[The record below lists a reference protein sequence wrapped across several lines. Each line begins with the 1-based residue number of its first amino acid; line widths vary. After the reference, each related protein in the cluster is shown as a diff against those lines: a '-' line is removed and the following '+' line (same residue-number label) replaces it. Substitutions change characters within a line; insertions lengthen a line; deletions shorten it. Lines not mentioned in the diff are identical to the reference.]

1 MTARN
6 LYEYGLI
13 ELNKLEAPSLLTED
27 YVYFLNKA
35 VQQCINLTY
44 NRYDTNQQS
53 TDDLRVLKTT
63 ALLQNPKKLENADDL
78 ASIQEKI
85 NSGILSSTYYVDLPK
100 DYMHMLNCIV
110 GFTRTENPN
119 KKTHC
124 DNEAG
129 TKVYFTAKRLTA
141 DMYGG
146 VINNYYQKP
155 SYKRPY
161 YYLNNINIKD
171 SIITDQNTDTP
182 LLKYSEGEY
191 DKDGTLINTHYLND
205 KNLSGIEGEPGNRL
219 ANPSNV
225 RLELRF
231 GDDTLYTPTEV
242 YIEYIK
248 APMYIRL
255 SQEQI
260 DDIVDSSQILEFPDY
275 MCYEILNIFVR
286 LIMENASDPRLQTNI
301 PINQTIPEAQFRN

>member
-63 ALLQNPKKLENADDL
+63 ALLQNPKKLEAADDL

-85 NSGILSSTYYVDLPK
+85 NSGILSSTYYVDLPR
-100 DYMHMLNCIV
+100 DYMHMLNCII
-110 GFTRTENPN
+110 GFKRTGNPN

-124 DNEAG
+124 DSEEG

-161 YYLNNINIKD
+161 YYLN
-171 SIITDQNTDTP
+171 S
-182 LLKYSEGEY
+182 
-191 DKDGTLINTHYLND
+191 INTSDQIVTNPEQDGAILDYVVD
-205 KNLSGIEGEPGNRL
+205 KESLRDSEAVEGDRI

-231 GDDTLYTPTEV
+231 GDDTLYTPSEV

-301 PINQTIPEAQFRN
+301 PINQTIPEAQSRNQ

>member
-78 ASIQEKI
+78 TSIQEKI

-171 SIITDQNTDTP
+171 SIITNQNTDTP
-182 LLKYSEGEY
+182 LLKYS
-191 DKDGTLINTHYLND
+191 
-205 KNLSGIEGEPGNRL
+205 EGEPGNRL

-301 PINQTIPEAQFRN
+301 PINQTIPEAQSRN

>member
-63 ALLQNPKKLENADDL
+63 ALLQNPKKLEDADDL

-124 DNEAG
+124 DSEVG

-161 YYLNNINIKD
+161 YYLNTINTSNEIVTNKEQDD
-171 SIITDQNTDTP
+171 SILNYIADIESLRD
-182 LLKYSEGEY
+182 SEAKKGER
-191 DKDGTLINTHYLND
+191 I
-205 KNLSGIEGEPGNRL
+205 

-231 GDDTLYTPTEV
+231 GDDTLYTPSEV

-255 SQEQI
+255 SQAEI
-260 DDIVDSSQILEFPDY
+260 DDPGADVSQILEFPDY
-275 MCYEILNIFVR
+275 VCYEILNIFVR

-301 PINQTIPEAQFRN
+301 PLNQTIPEAQSRN

>member
-1 MTARN
+1 MTARD

-35 VQQCINLTY
+35 VQQYINLAY

-161 YYLNNINIKD
+161 YYLNTINTSNEIVTNKEQDD
-171 SIITDQNTDTP
+171 SILNYIADIESLRD
-182 LLKYSEGEY
+182 SEAKKGER
-191 DKDGTLINTHYLND
+191 I
-205 KNLSGIEGEPGNRL
+205 

-231 GDDTLYTPTEV
+231 GDDTLYTPSEV

-255 SQEQI
+255 SQAEI
-260 DDIVDSSQILEFPDY
+260 DDPGADVSQILEFPDY
-275 MCYEILNIFVR
+275 VCYEILNIFVR

-301 PINQTIPEAQFRN
+301 PLNQTIPEAQSRN

>member
-1 MTARN
+1 MTARD

-161 YYLNNINIKD
+161 YYLNTINTSNEIVTNKEQDD
-171 SIITDQNTDTP
+171 SILNYIADIESLRD
-182 LLKYSEGEY
+182 SEAKKGER
-191 DKDGTLINTHYLND
+191 I
-205 KNLSGIEGEPGNRL
+205 

-231 GDDTLYTPTEV
+231 GDDTLYTPSEV

-255 SQEQI
+255 SQAEI
-260 DDIVDSSQILEFPDY
+260 DDPGADVSQILEFPDY
-275 MCYEILNIFVR
+275 VCYEILNIFVR

-301 PINQTIPEAQFRN
+301 PLNQTIPEAQSRN

>member
-35 VQQCINLTY
+35 VQQYINLTY
-44 NRYDTNQQS
+44 NRYDINQQS
-53 TDDLRVLKTT
+53 TDDLRVLKAT
-63 ALLQNPKKLENADDL
+63 ALFKDEDIKKLKSADNL
-78 ASIQEKI
+78 VSIQSKI
-85 NSGILSSTYYVDLPK
+85 NYGILSSTYYVDLPK

-110 GFTRTENPN
+110 GFARTENPN

-161 YYLNNINIKD
+161 YYLNTINTSNEIVTNKEQDD
-171 SIITDQNTDTP
+171 SILNYIADIESLRD
-182 LLKYSEGEY
+182 SEAKKGER
-191 DKDGTLINTHYLND
+191 I
-205 KNLSGIEGEPGNRL
+205 

-231 GDDTLYTPTEV
+231 GDDTLYTPSEV

-255 SQEQI
+255 SQAEI
-260 DDIVDSSQILEFPDY
+260 DDPGADVSQILEFPDY
-275 MCYEILNIFVR
+275 VCYEILNIFVR

-301 PINQTIPEAQFRN
+301 PLNQTIPEAQSRN

>member
-1 MTARN
+1 MTARD

-35 VQQCINLTY
+35 VQQYINLTY
-44 NRYDTNQQS
+44 NRYDINQQS
-53 TDDLRVLKTT
+53 TDDLRVLKAT
-63 ALLQNPKKLENADDL
+63 ALFKDEDIKKLKSADNL
-78 ASIQEKI
+78 VSIQSKI
-85 NSGILSSTYYVDLPK
+85 NYGILSSTYYVDLPK

-110 GFTRTENPN
+110 GFARTENPN

-124 DNEAG
+124 DSEVE

-161 YYLNNINIKD
+161 YYLNTINTSNEIVTNKEQDD
-171 SIITDQNTDTP
+171 SILNYIADIESLRD
-182 LLKYSEGEY
+182 SEAKKGER
-191 DKDGTLINTHYLND
+191 I
-205 KNLSGIEGEPGNRL
+205 

-231 GDDTLYTPTEV
+231 GDDTLYTPSEV

-255 SQEQI
+255 SQAEI
-260 DDIVDSSQILEFPDY
+260 DDPGADVSQILEFPDY
-275 MCYEILNIFVR
+275 VCYEILNIFVR

-301 PINQTIPEAQFRN
+301 PLNQTIPEAQSRN

>member
-63 ALLQNPKKLENADDL
+63 ALLQNPKKLEDADDL

-110 GFTRTENPN
+110 GFARTENPN

-124 DNEAG
+124 DSEVG

-161 YYLNNINIKD
+161 YYLNTINTSNEIVTNKEQDD
-171 SIITDQNTDTP
+171 SILNYIADIESLRD
-182 LLKYSEGEY
+182 SEAKKGER
-191 DKDGTLINTHYLND
+191 I
-205 KNLSGIEGEPGNRL
+205 

-231 GDDTLYTPTEV
+231 GDDTLYTPSEV

-255 SQEQI
+255 SQAEI
-260 DDIVDSSQILEFPDY
+260 DDPGADVSQILEFPDY
-275 MCYEILNIFVR
+275 VCYEILNIFVR

-301 PINQTIPEAQFRN
+301 PLNQTIPEAQSRN